1 MAQEPYKPTLLVV
14 DDETGPRDALKVI
27 LRPFFDLQ
35 IVETGQAALRTLKS
49 HRIDLVT
56 LDLKLPDRSGIDLLQ
71 EIKLDY
77 PAVEV
82 VIITGYGSL
91 KSAMDGIRYGAAG
104 YLLKP
109 FNVMELITLINQTLQ
124 KKQRLD
130 HLRELLKMTGSQEYP
145 VPDLT
150 AAWNLYAH
158 LYTNQGQSEQAIS
171 QKAGQGSEMISF
183 LSDLLEA
190 KGRELFNHSSRV
202 SFFATRLGKHVDLT
216 AAERRALAIG
226 AFLHDIGRLAS
237 NDHAW
242 SPTDRPA
249 VRDQSASEH
258 HPEIGARMIR
268 PLSLPA
274 EVSQI
279 VAYHHERYDGAGYPE
294 GLQGEGIPL
303 LARIVGIAQAF
314 DHLLN
319 STTHHHSLSPDE
331 AMEQIRRQSGSRFDP
346 SLIDL
351 FARVVGECKASLPT
365 FATSFGPAIPSES

>member
-1 MAQEPYKPTLLVV
+1 MAPEPCKPTLLVV

-35 IVETGQAALRTLKS
+35 IVETGQAALRVLKAQ
-49 HRIDLVT
+49 RIDLVT
-56 LDLKLPDRSGIDLLQ
+56 LDLKLPDRSGIDVLQ

-109 FNVMELITLINQTLQ
+109 FNVMELITLVNQTLQ

-130 HLRELLKMTGSQEYP
+130 HLREFLKMTGSQIEP

-150 AAWNLYAH
+150 AAWNLYGH
-158 LYTNQGQSEQAIS
+158 LYAAQRQAEQV
-171 QKAGQGSEMISF
+171 AGQKPGQGAEMMGF

-190 KGRELFNHSSRV
+190 KGRDLFNHSSRV
-202 SFFATRLGKHVDLT
+202 SFFATRLGKHVDLS

-226 AFLHDIGRLAS
+226 AFLHDIGRLS
-237 NDHAW
+237 MD
-242 SPTDRPA
+242 DRTWTSGELPA
-249 VRDQSASEH
+249 AQGRAALEH
-258 HPEIGARMIR
+258 HPEIGAKLIR

-279 VAYHHERYDGAGYPE
+279 VAYHHERFDGAGYPE

-319 STTHHHSLSPDE
+319 DPTHHHSLSPDE
-331 AMEQIRRQSGSRFDP
+331 AMQEIRRQSGSRFDP
-346 SLIDL
+346 TLTDL

>member
-1 MAQEPYKPTLLVV
+1 MATEPSKPTILVV

-35 IVETGQAALRTLKS
+35 IVETGQAALRVLKTQ
-49 HRIDLVT
+49 RIDLVT
-56 LDLKLPDRSGIDLLQ
+56 LDLKLPDRSGIDVLQ
-71 EIKLDY
+71 EIKLDH

-109 FNVMELITLINQTLQ
+109 FNVMELITLVNQTLQ

-130 HLRELLKMTGSQEYP
+130 HLREFLKMTGSQIEP

-150 AAWNLYAH
+150 AAWNIYAH
-158 LYTNQGQSEQAIS
+158 LYVGQSQADQAV
-171 QKAGQGSEMISF
+171 QKGGQGAEKMGF

-190 KGRELFNHSSRV
+190 KGRDLFNHSSRV
-202 SFFATRLGKHVDLT
+202 SFFATRLGKHVDLSS
-216 AAERRALAIG
+216 AERRALAIG
-226 AFLHDIGRLAS
+226 AFLHDIGRLGM
-237 NDHAW
+237 D
-242 SPTDRPA
+242 DRSW
-249 VRDQSASEH
+249 SASSEL
-258 HPEIGARMIR
+258 HPEIGAKMIR

-279 VAYHHERYDGAGYPE
+279 VAYHHERFDGVGYPE

-319 STTHHHSLSPDE
+319 DPTHHHSLSPDE
-331 AMEQIRRQSGSRFDP
+331 AMQEIRRDSASRFDAA
-346 SLIDL
+346 LTDL